1 MTWCSRVKVGFIIQQ
16 LSSPLLKYQK
26 ESTLRAQMGA
36 NRTLATQR
44 ETEILTAVFKIALV

>member
-1 MTWCSRVKVGFIIQQ
+1 MTWCSRAKVGFIIQQ

-36 NRTLATQR
+36 NRTLAISYRKTR
-44 ETEILTAVFKIALV
+44 IFPESGR